1 MPSSIP
7 GRPRQAGAPEHDS
20 PVIAWIGGG
29 QMAAALM
36 AGLLRSGWS
45 AGRMIVVEPDAAQ
58 RHRLAATLGVRTLP
72 APDAVLAEAGVAVWA
87 VKPQMLA
94 AAAAAAVPVLG
105 APLHVSIVAGIG
117 ADTLACRFGSRR
129 IVRVMPNTPALVGA
143 GVAGLRAMDGATAAD
158 RQLAQA
164 LMAATS
170 HVFWVDSDERID
182 AVTAA
187 SGSGPGYVFHFLEC
201 FQAAVEAL
209 GFAPQQARELVL
221 RTAAGAVEQAAADQ
235 TPFAVLR
242 ERVAS
247 RGGTTEA
254 GLQAL
259 DDYRLPAAVAQAV
272 QRAYARARALSGEP
286 SPQPGQDR
294 PDQASRAL

>member
-1 MPSSIP
+1 MPTP
-7 GRPRQAGAPEHDS
+7 TADRPRSASAPQPNA
-20 PVIAWIGGG
+20 PVVAWIGGG
-29 QMAAALM
+29 QMATALM
-36 AGLLRSGWS
+36 AGLLRSGWD

-58 RHRLAATLGVRTLP
+58 RRRLAASLGVRTL
-72 APDAVLAEAGVAVWA
+72 AAADATLAEAGVVVWA
-87 VKPQMLA
+87 VKPQVLA
-94 AAAAAAVPVLG
+94 AAAEAAAPMLG

-117 ADTLACRFGSRR
+117 ADALARRLGSRR

-143 GVAGLRAMDGATAAD
+143 GVAGLRAMDGATEAD
-158 RQLAQA
+158 RRMAQA

-170 HVFWVDSDERID
+170 QVFWVDSDERID

-209 GFAPQQARELVL
+209 GFAPPQARELVL

-254 GLQAL
+254 GLRAL
-259 DDYRLPAAVAQAV
+259 DDYRLSAAVAQAV
-272 QRAYARARALSGEP
+272 QRAYARARALSGEATD
-286 SPQPGQDR
+286 GQG
-294 PDQASRAL
+294 

>member
-1 MPSSIP
+1 MPTSTAD
-7 GRPRQAGAPEHDS
+7 RPRPAGAPQPNA

-29 QMAAALM
+29 QMATALM
-36 AGLLRSGWS
+36 AGLLRSGWD

-58 RHRLAATLGVRTLP
+58 RRRLAASLGVRTL
-72 APDAVLAEAGVAVWA
+72 AAADASLAEAGVVVWA
-87 VKPQMLA
+87 VKPQVLA
-94 AAAAAAVPVLG
+94 AAAEAAAPMLG

-117 ADTLACRFGSRR
+117 TDALARRLGSRR

-143 GVAGLRAMDGATAAD
+143 GVAGMRAMDGATVAD

-170 HVFWVDSDERID
+170 QVFWVDSDERID

-209 GFAPQQARELVL
+209 GFAPPQARELVL

-254 GLQAL
+254 GLRAL
-259 DDYRLPAAVAQAV
+259 DDYRLFAAVQQAV
-272 QRAYARARALSGEP
+272 QSAYARARALSGEATD
-286 SPQPGQDR
+286 GQG
-294 PDQASRAL
+294 